1 MYGLVNLAVQDL
13 VTKNFGDE
21 TWQRIKARAGV
32 EEEAFLR
39 LTMYPDKITYDLV
52 GAACAELGADAESI
66 LRTFGKFWIGFAMK
80 EGYRELFLISGR
92 DLKTFLGNLDNLHA
106 RLGMT
111 FTGMDAP
118 SFTVVDLG
126 GEELELHY
134 YSSRPGLAPFVQG
147 LLEGLGEVFK
157 CHVAARIVSTR
168 EQGHDHDTFHVRCT
182 PVAAAQDAGSR
193 TGGG

>member
-13 VTKNFGDE
+13 VTKNFGEE
-21 TWQRIKARAGV
+21 TWQRIKTRAGV

-39 LTMYPDKITYDLV
+39 LTMYPDKMTYDLV
-52 GAACAELGADAESI
+52 GAACAELGADAEAI

-92 DLKTFLGNLDNLHA
+92 DMKSFLGNLDNLHA

-118 SFTVVDLG
+118 SFTVVDK
-126 GEELELHY
+126 GENELELHY

-157 CHVAARIVSTR
+157 CEVDARIVSTR
-168 EQGHDHDTFHVRCT
+168 EQGHDHDTFFVRCT
-182 PVAAAQDAGSR
+182 PITAGQSTATR
-193 TGGG
+193 GS

>member
-13 VTKNFGDE
+13 VTKNFGEE
-21 TWQRIKARAGV
+21 TWQRIKTRAGV

-39 LTMYPDKITYDLV
+39 LTMYPDKMTYDLV
-52 GAACAELGADAESI
+52 GAACAELGADAEAI

-92 DLKTFLGNLDNLHA
+92 DMKSFLGNLDNLHA

-118 SFTVVDLG
+118 SFTVVDK
-126 GEELELHY
+126 GENELELHY

-157 CHVAARIVSTR
+157 CEVDARIVSTR
-168 EQGHDHDTFHVRCT
+168 EQGHDHDPFFVRCT
-182 PVAAAQDAGSR
+182 PITTGQSTATTRGS
-193 TGGG
+193 

>member
-13 VTKNFGDE
+13 VTKNFGEE
-21 TWQRIKARAGV
+21 TWQRIKKRAGV

-39 LTMYPDKITYDLV
+39 LTMYPDKMTYDLV
-52 GAACAELGADAESI
+52 GAACAELGADAEAI

-92 DLKTFLGNLDNLHA
+92 DMKSFLGNLDNLHA

-118 SFTVVDLG
+118 SFTVVDK
-126 GEELELHY
+126 GENELELHY

-157 CHVAARIVSTR
+157 CEVDARIVSTR
-168 EQGHDHDTFHVRCT
+168 EQGHDHDTFFVRCT
-182 PVAAAQDAGSR
+182 PITTGQSTATTRGS
-193 TGGG
+193 